1 MELKKLAQELFDKN
15 VLLCIKT
22 NSPSF
27 IKYGKQLRG
36 KLTGHDWG
44 KILTSNHLSFE
55 TITALKILSNSL
67 EKTIPAND
75 IDFITEDNF
84 R

>member
-1 MELKKLAQELFDKN
+1 MDIKKLALELFDKN
-15 VLLCIKT
+15 VMLCIKT

-36 KLTGHDWG
+36 R
-44 KILTSNHLSFE
+44 ILSSNLLGLE
-55 TITALKILSNSL
+55 RITALTILSNSL
-67 EKTIPAND
+67 EKTVPATD

>member
-1 MELKKLAQELFDKN
+1 MDIKKLASELFDKN
-15 VLLCIKT
+15 VMLCIKT

-36 KLTGHDWG
+36 K
-44 KILTSNHLSFE
+44 ILNSNLPGME
-55 TITALKILSNSL
+55 TITALTILSNSL
-67 EKTIPAND
+67 EKTVPAND